1 MATRRPSS
9 TRLLV
14 PAKSGPTQV
23 RSLLKSS
30 RESGWAKSMPAR
42 GSPGASEAGGGV
54 GEGPSV
60 GVSGIVGD
68 GGRTAVALG
77 GGVRGRPAG
86 MGGGGG
92 GGGGAGGG
100 GPPAERLQ
108 AAGRS
113 ARVAARRERASR
125 FMVGRG
131 CARRPGRR
139 KWR

>member
-1 MATRRPSS
+1 
-9 TRLLV
+9 
-14 PAKSGPTQV
+14 
-23 RSLLKSS
+23 
-30 RESGWAKSMPAR
+30 MPAR

-77 GGVRGRPAG
+77 GGVRVRPAG
-86 MGGGGG
+86 MVGAAVRVRATDVRATS
-92 GGGGAGGG
+92 AGGW
-100 GPPAERLQ
+100 PPAERLQ
-108 AAGRS
+108 AAGGG

-139 KWR
+139 KWRGDRT